1 MVPQYE
7 QEFTRLTGQNMLD
20 TDNEDLVDYVIRVF
34 EC

>member
-7 QEFTRLTGQNMLD
+7 KAFTRLTGQNMLD
-20 TDNEDLVDYVIRVF
+20 IKNEDLVEYVIRVF